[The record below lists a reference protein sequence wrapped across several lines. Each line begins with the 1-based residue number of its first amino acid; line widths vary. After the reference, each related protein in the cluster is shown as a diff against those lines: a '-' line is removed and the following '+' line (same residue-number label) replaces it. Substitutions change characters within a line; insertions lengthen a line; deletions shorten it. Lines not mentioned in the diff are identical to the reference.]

1 MNTNGKT
8 RLINESVVAGQL
20 ADAAIFPRSNAA
32 GDNFSVLALINRE
45 RSPA

>member
-8 RLINESVVAGQL
+8 RLINESVVARQL

-32 GDNFSVLALINRE
+32 GDTFGVLALIDGE